1 MISSSSQFEIISVVS
16 FTKSEGSILDL
27 KIFLYIPASA
37 AAAAAANPNGI
48 KTLLPNGLRKLAIK
62 TKPVFSN
69 GGTILPKILL
79 TLSSEI
85 VEFKMI

>member
-1 MISSSSQFEIISVVS
+1 MISSSSQFEIISVIS
-16 FTKSEGSILDL
+16 FTKLEGSILDL
-27 KIFLYIPASA
+27 KIFLYIPAS
-37 AAAAAANPNGI
+37 AAAAANPNGI